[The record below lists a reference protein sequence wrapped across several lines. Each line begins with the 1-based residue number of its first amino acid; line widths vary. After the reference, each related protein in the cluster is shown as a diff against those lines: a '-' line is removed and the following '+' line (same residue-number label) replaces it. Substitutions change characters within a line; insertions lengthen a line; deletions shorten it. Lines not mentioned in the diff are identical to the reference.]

1 MPNPDRRYSINFN
14 LVLDSE
20 TDAKLCTMASDSQ
33 IPKAQI
39 VRALLVDS
47 FAMRYQRK
55 PMCAD
60 GQLCRCPHAHI
71 YPPATLPLDAP
82 GDPIA

>member
-1 MPNPDRRYSINFN
+1 MPNPNRRYSINFN
-14 LVLDSE
+14 LVLDAE
-20 TDAKLCTMASDSQ
+20 TDSKLCTMASDSA

-39 VRALLVDS
+39 VRACLVDS

-60 GQLCRCPHAHI
+60 GQKCRCPHAHI
-71 YPPATLPLDAP
+71 YAPADLPIDSS
-82 GDPIA
+82 GDSDG

>member
-1 MPNPDRRYSINFN
+1 MPNPNRKYTINFN
-14 LVLDSE
+14 LVLDAA
-20 TDAKLCTMASDSQ
+20 TDSKLCTIASDSDVS
-33 IPKAQI
+33 KAHV
-39 VRALLVDS
+39 VRALLADAFS
-47 FAMRYQRK
+47 MRYQRK

-71 YPPATLPLDAP
+71 YAPTDLPSDPP